1 MEDLKKLRSEKL
13 GSLTPQTNN
22 QPDTYAS
29 GGHWRMVINALWGDQ
44 MLWFMQK
51 SNLNPK
57 QIYHLRQYVS
67 QTYDDIQQYLEER
80 YKDPQVKERLDK
92 TNND

>member
-1 MEDLKKLRSEKL
+1 
-13 GSLTPQTNN
+13 
-22 QPDTYAS
+22 
-29 GGHWRMVINALWGDQ
+29 
-44 MLWFMQK
+44 MQK